1 MRAALTTAANQ
12 IRAFAE
18 RQLPASWSKE
28 PVPGLT
34 TGQLVRPLGSV
45 GCYVP
50 SGRHPLPST
59 LLMTAIPA
67 QVAGVERIVVV
78 SPKPAPETLAA
89 AHLLG
94 ITEFYRLGGAHA
106 VAALAYGT
114 ATLPR
119 VDKIVGPGNLYV
131 TAAKRLVAFDC
142 AIDMLAGPTE
152 IVVTSERGNAA
163 EIASDLVAQA
173 EHDPEALAIF
183 ITTRADLAKEVIA
196 EAKSRS
202 RNNAVAREALDRN
215 GLVIVASSVEEARAI
230 TNRLAPEHLTVDA
243 ASDLDWVQNAGSV
256 FVGRWSA
263 QPMGDY
269 ISGPNHTLPT
279 GGMARVRGGLSVN
292 DFVKLIT
299 VQEYTAKGIRS
310 LGPHAA
316 LLAEAEGLTGPRRSD
331 SHTHRQRGG
340 PVSEAA
346 TTLVPA
352 PRASRT
358 GHEGVSPSARQPRH
372 AAPGLQREHLACSPK
387 VREVL
392 GCISAGSLT
401 RYPEREPVEAI
412 VAAHLGLAPAQIA
425 LTNGVDEA
433 IHVLFEA
440 FLEEGDEL
448 LLPVPTYTM
457 YEVYASAT
465 DARVVSVQ
473 AADDLPFPSSACLP
487 RSPRAPRSSPSPIPT
502 APPAPR
508 QYARSYWNSPRARLM
523 PFCWSMR
530 LTSTFTAKP

>member
-1 MRAALTTAANQ
+1 MKIIRTKGRGAMQAVELLASLEQRGGAALDAVLPAVRRIVSDVRKRGGRALLRYATQFDGLAGIEAMRVTTEEMAAAWNSIDPKMQQALTTAADQ
-12 IRAFAE
+12 IRAFAVN
-18 RQLPASWSKE
+18 QLPASWSDE
-28 PVPGLT
+28 PIPGLT

-67 QVAGVERIVVV
+67 QVAGVERIAVV

-114 ATLPR
+114 ASIDR

-152 IVVTSERGNAA
+152 IVVTSERGNRAD
-163 EIASDLVAQA
+163 IASDLVAQA

-183 ITTRADLAKEVIA
+183 ITTRADLAKEIVQEVKA
-196 EAKSRS
+196 RS
-202 RNNAVAREALDRN
+202 ANNAVARQALDRN
-215 GLVIVASSVEEARAI
+215 GLVIVAASVEEARQI

-279 GGMARVRGGLSVN
+279 GGTARVRGGLSVN

-299 VQEYTAKGIRS
+299 VQQYNAQAMRV
-310 LGPHAA
+310 LGPQAA
-316 LLAEAEGLTGPRRSD
+316 LLAEAEGLFG
-331 SHTHRQRGG
+331 HA
-340 PVSEAA
+340 EAI
-346 TTLVPA
+346 
-352 PRASRT
+352 RT
-358 GHEGVSPSARQPRH
+358 R
-372 AAPGLQREHLACSPK
+372 LQRRKS
-387 VREVL
+387 R
-392 GCISAGSLT
+392 G
-401 RYPEREPVEAI
+401 
-412 VAAHLGLAPAQIA
+412 
-425 LTNGVDEA
+425 
-433 IHVLFEA
+433 
-440 FLEEGDEL
+440 
-448 LLPVPTYTM
+448 
-457 YEVYASAT
+457 
-465 DARVVSVQ
+465 
-473 AADDLPFPSSACLP
+473 
-487 RSPRAPRSSPSPIPT
+487 
-502 APPAPR
+502 
-508 QYARSYWNSPRARLM
+508 
-523 PFCWSMR
+523 
-530 LTSTFTAKP
+530 

>member
-1 MRAALTTAANQ
+1 MKLIRTKGRGAREAAELLATLEDRGGAALDAVLPAVKRIVADVRRQGDRALLRYAAKFDGLAGAASLRVSPSEMATAWKSIDPAMQDALMTAANQ
-12 IRAFAE
+12 IRAFAVS
-18 RQLPASWSKE
+18 QLPASFSDE
-28 PVPGLT
+28 PFPGLT

-106 VAALAYGT
+106 IAALAYGT
-114 ATLPR
+114 QSVSR

-152 IVVTSERGNAA
+152 IVVTSEHGNAD

-183 ITTRADLAKEVIA
+183 ISTRADLAKEVMA
-196 EAKSRS
+196 EAKLRS
-202 RNNAVAREALDRN
+202 RNIAVARQALDRN
-215 GLVIVASSVEEARAI
+215 GLVIVAANIDEARDI

-256 FVGRWSA
+256 FVGRWSS

-299 VQEYTAKGIRS
+299 VQQYSEQGLRT
-310 LGPHAA
+310 LGPQAA
-316 LLAEAEGLTGPRRSD
+316 LLAEAEGLIGHADAIRVRIQKGRPR
-331 SHTHRQRGG
+331 G
-340 PVSEAA
+340 
-346 TTLVPA
+346 
-352 PRASRT
+352 
-358 GHEGVSPSARQPRH
+358 
-372 AAPGLQREHLACSPK
+372 
-387 VREVL
+387 
-392 GCISAGSLT
+392 
-401 RYPEREPVEAI
+401 
-412 VAAHLGLAPAQIA
+412 
-425 LTNGVDEA
+425 
-433 IHVLFEA
+433 
-440 FLEEGDEL
+440 
-448 LLPVPTYTM
+448 
-457 YEVYASAT
+457 
-465 DARVVSVQ
+465 
-473 AADDLPFPSSACLP
+473 
-487 RSPRAPRSSPSPIPT
+487 
-502 APPAPR
+502 
-508 QYARSYWNSPRARLM
+508 
-523 PFCWSMR
+523 
-530 LTSTFTAKP
+530 

>member
-1 MRAALTTAANQ
+1 MKIIRTKGRGARVAAKRLTALEDRGGAALDAVLPAVRRIVADVRKQGDRALLRYAAKFDGLAGAASLRVTPEEMAAAWEAIDPAMLQALTTAANQ
-12 IRAFAE
+12 IRAFAVT
-18 RQLPASWSKE
+18 QLPTSFSDE
-28 PVPGLT
+28 SVPGLT

-67 QVAGVERIVVV
+67 QVASVERIVVV

-114 ATLPR
+114 KSVSR

-152 IVVTSERGNAA
+152 IVVTSERGNAD

-196 EAKSRS
+196 KAKLRS
-202 RNNAVAREALDRN
+202 RLNAVACQALDRN
-215 GLVIVASSVEEARAI
+215 GLVIVAANVDEARAI

-256 FVGRWSA
+256 FVGRWSS

-292 DFVKLIT
+292 DYVKLIT
-299 VQEYTAKGIRS
+299 VQQYSAQAMRV
-310 LGPHAA
+310 LGPPAA
-316 LLAEAEGLTGPRRSD
+316 LLAEAEGLTG
-331 SHTHRQRGG
+331 
-340 PVSEAA
+340 
-346 TTLVPA
+346 
-352 PRASRT
+352 
-358 GHEGVSPSARQPRH
+358 H
-372 AAPGLQREHLACSPK
+372 A
-387 VREVL
+387 
-392 GCISAGSLT
+392 
-401 RYPEREPVEAI
+401 EAI
-412 VAAHLGLAPAQIA
+412 RTRLQK
-425 LTNGVDEA
+425 
-433 IHVLFEA
+433 
-440 FLEEGDEL
+440 
-448 LLPVPTYTM
+448 
-457 YEVYASAT
+457 
-465 DARVVSVQ
+465 
-473 AADDLPFPSSACLP
+473 
-487 RSPRAPRSSPSPIPT
+487 RSTRD
-502 APPAPR
+502 
-508 QYARSYWNSPRARLM
+508 
-523 PFCWSMR
+523 
-530 LTSTFTAKP
+530 

>member
-1 MRAALTTAANQ
+1 MKLIRTKGRGAPQAAELLDALERRGSAALDAVLPVVRRIVSDVRKSGDRALLRYAAQFDGLAGIEAMRVTTEEMTAAWNSIDPALRDALSMASEQ
-12 IRAFAE
+12 IRGFAVS
-18 RQLPASWSKE
+18 QLPASWSEE
-28 PVPGLT
+28 PLAGLT
-34 TGQLVRPLGSV
+34 AGQLVRPLGSV

-67 QVAGVERIVVV
+67 QVAGVERIAVV

-114 ATLPR
+114 ASLSR

-152 IVVTSERGNAA
+152 IVVTSERGNASD
-163 EIASDLVAQA
+163 IASDLVAQA

-196 EAKSRS
+196 EAKLRS
-202 RNNAVAREALDRN
+202 RDNTIARQALDRN
-215 GLVIVASSVEEARAI
+215 GLMIVAADVDEARQI

-243 ASDLDWVQNAGSV
+243 ASDLEWVQNAGSV

-299 VQEYTAKGIRS
+299 VQQYSAQGLRA
-310 LGPHAA
+310 LGPQAA
-316 LLAEAEGLTGPRRSD
+316 LLAEAEGLTG
-331 SHTHRQRGG
+331 
-340 PVSEAA
+340 
-346 TTLVPA
+346 
-352 PRASRT
+352 
-358 GHEGVSPSARQPRH
+358 H
-372 AAPGLQREHLACSPK
+372 A
-387 VREVL
+387 
-392 GCISAGSLT
+392 
-401 RYPEREPVEAI
+401 EAI
-412 VAAHLGLAPAQIA
+412 R
-425 LTNGVDEA
+425 T
-433 IHVLFEA
+433 
-440 FLEEGDEL
+440 
-448 LLPVPTYTM
+448 
-457 YEVYASAT
+457 
-465 DARVVSVQ
+465 
-473 AADDLPFPSSACLP
+473 
-487 RSPRAPRSSPSPIPT
+487 
-502 APPAPR
+502 
-508 QYARSYWNSPRARLM
+508 
-523 PFCWSMR
+523 R
-530 LTSTFTAKP
+530 LTKRRQHG